1 MGAGSNNITI
11 GQKLLGGVIVK
22 LSGYLLPQKP
32 ATMQD
37 LKKSRGLPVM
47 GGSRC
52 PRKMGEFHPN
62 PLERIANKDMVPVH
76 QIPGVHPFFAGLQCD
91 GDPVF
96 IRTAD

>member
-1 MGAGSNNITI
+1 MGAGSNNVAI

-22 LSGYLLPQKP
+22 LSRYLFPQKP

-37 LKKSRGLPVM
+37 LKKSRGLPVV

-52 PRKMGEFHPN
+52 PRKMGEFHPDA
-62 PLERIANKDMVPVH
+62 LERIANNRMVPVH

-91 GDPVF
+91 GNPVF
-96 IRTAD
+96 IRPAD